1 MPEDDG
7 GKQISHYEV
16 EKMDEAT
23 GSWLPA
29 GNPKGFSC
37 DLRNLVE
44 GRSYKFLVR
53 AVNEDGDSPNL
64 ETEGFTVAK
73 NEFDVPTKPG
83 KPKPSNWGPDWA
95 EVYGE
100 QINIFFLNIF
110 LQVKWSAPEDD
121 GGAEVKEYKLEMR
134 DADKRAWNEV
144 AKCRYRQRVYCFRLT
159 HLYVVTPGRQT
170 SRCVTAA
177 WSWST
182 SMCSG

>member
-1 MPEDDG
+1 MTKRSCRLSWKMPEDDG

-95 EVYGE
+95 EVNGE
-100 QINIFFLNIF
+100 QIYFFEI
-110 LQVKWSAPEDD
+110 VK
-121 GGAEVKEYKLEMR
+121 Y
-134 DADKRAWNEV
+134 
-144 AKCRYRQRVYCFRLT
+144 F
-159 HLYVVTPGRQT
+159 
-170 SRCVTAA
+170 
-177 WSWST
+177 
-182 SMCSG
+182 